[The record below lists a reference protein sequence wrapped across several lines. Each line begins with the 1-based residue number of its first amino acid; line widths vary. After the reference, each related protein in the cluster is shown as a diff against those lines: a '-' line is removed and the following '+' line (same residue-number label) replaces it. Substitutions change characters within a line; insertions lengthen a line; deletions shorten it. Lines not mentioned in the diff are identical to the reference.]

1 MAEMMKKFGK
11 YFLLDQIAQGGMAEI
26 YRARMATSEV
36 GGRLLA
42 IKRIIQSYSA
52 NPEFVKMFES
62 EIKTIGAFTHPNIV
76 QLYDFGKE
84 QGMLYIAMEY
94 VDGKNLRQFISR
106 FTEIKTPF
114 PVEAAVYI
122 LEQCAHGMAY
132 AHGFKDKFSG
142 KSMNIVH
149 RDISPQNIL
158 ISYDGAVKV
167 IDFGIAKADEENR
180 EATRAGVIKGKPSYL
195 SPEQIAGEDLD
206 GRSDLFALGIVFW
219 ELLAGRKCFQ
229 ADNDFAVL
237 KLIENCNTHVKPPS
251 MYNPK
256 VPKELDAIVMK
267 CLQKNRDQRYG
278 TSEELQ
284 RALHKFLYQF
294 APDFNPADLAYY
306 ARDMFKNEIVE
317 DRKKLLKLNE
327 KAEQLLVAQGGDR
340 GMSNGSSDPDNEATL
355 ALTKPDS
362 TRTEVTATA
371 TSQKTPP
378 KDKGGSFRMLDV
390 PKDQV
395 AAKPAD
401 VKLDFGA
408 GGAPKPGIATPAPGM
423 GQGGRQGPGA
433 YAPAANGTKFI
444 QNANRTGKT
453 VTGMAYQEKSS
464 PASLVAALL
473 LIAALGG
480 GYWYYTKEMQGP
492 SPASVAAATVKV
504 TGNVQAAT
512 VMLDDKPVA
521 SELPATLNS
530 VPTDKPVRMVVT
542 SNGYKK
548 FVRVLQLTGGETK
561 LVNVS
566 LERETDSVVSAEG
579 SAPAAGAGDPSG
591 APLAATQ
598 VRPITLKINVTPAGL
613 GSHMKIDGKMLD
625 SSGVT
630 TVMTDT
636 PFEIIVER
644 DGFRSHREKLVVDS
658 AKAGVAKEW
667 SIDIALQSA
676 KFGFVS
682 IKTTPS
688 ADVIVKID
696 GVEEKWQGPVSRRRV
711 PAGEYKAKLVNS
723 LLGMEKEITFSVSED
738 RFTNIEER
746 LSPSADAPSRLPSSR

>member
-106 FTEIKTPF
+106 FGELKTPF

-195 SPEQIAGEDLD
+195 SPEQIAGEELD
-206 GRSDLFALGIVFW
+206 GRSDIFALGIVFW

-327 KAEQLLVAQGGDR
+327 KAEQLLVEQGGDR
-340 GMSNGSSDPDNEATL
+340 QLAGPAGSDGEATL
-355 ALTKPDS
+355 AVARPDN

-371 TSQKTPP
+371 TSQKAPP
-378 KDKGGSFRMLDV
+378 REKSGSFRMVDL
-390 PKDQV
+390 PKDANSAK
-395 AAKPAD
+395 AAAD
-401 VKLDFGA
+401 VKLDFGGA
-408 GGAPKPGIATPAPGM
+408 AAPKPGMAASTTGATTRPGM
-423 GQGGRQGPGA
+423 PGFA
-433 YAPAANGTKFI
+433 QAANGTKFM
-444 QNANRTGKT
+444 QKAQRSGKT

-464 PASLVAALL
+464 PTSLVAALL
-473 LIAALGG
+473 LVAGLGG

-492 SPASVAAATVKV
+492 SPASVASATVKV

-512 VMLDDKPVA
+512 VLIDDKPVA
-521 SELPATLNS
+521 SELPATLNN
-530 VPTDKPVRMVVT
+530 VATGKPVRMVVT

-548 FVRVLQLTGGETK
+548 FFRILQLSGGETK
-561 LVNVS
+561 LVNVN
-566 LERETDSVVSAEG
+566 LERETDSVASTDGMGIDGGESVG
-579 SAPAAGAGDPSG
+579 SR
-591 APLAATQ
+591 Q
-598 VRPITLKINVTPAGL
+598 VRPIMLKINVTPAGL
-613 GSHMKIDGKMLD
+613 GSHMKINGKMLD

-630 TVMTDT
+630 TVSTDT
-636 PFEIIVER
+636 PFELVVER
-644 DGFRSHREKLVVDS
+644 DGFRVHREQIVIDS
-658 AKAGVAKEW
+658 ARAGIAKEW
-667 SIDIALQSA
+667 SIDIALQPA
-676 KFGFVS
+676 KYGFVS

-688 ADVIVKID
+688 ADVIVKVD
-696 GVEEKWQGPVSRRRV
+696 GVEEKWHGPVSRRRV
-711 PAGEYKAKLVNS
+711 PVGEYKAKLVNS
-723 LLGMEKEITFSVSED
+723 LLGMEKNITFTISED

-746 LSPSADAPSRLPSSR
+746 LSPTTDTPSRLPSSR